1 MPRTTDRRWIVPER
15 GNRLVMRLALWLA
28 RKVGWRRLEWL
39 LWPVSLYF
47 FVVNTSAR
55 RASRAYLQRALRG
68 RYRTGA
74 VLRHMHSFAQA
85 VLDRMFFLQDS
96 KHMPPVRV
104 EGREQLLQTLAAGQ
118 GCLLLGAHIGSF
130 EAFRALGREHTIPLR
145 MLMYR
150 SNLGGATHVLEALDP
165 AYAGLIIPIGEVD
178 TMLRVAESLGKGEIV
193 GILGDRTP
201 DTGRCVPARM
211 LGGDIS
217 IPEGPFRLAL
227 ATGAPLVLVSAIR
240 AADGV
245 YDIRFERFDVP
256 YPSSRQG
263 RAVFVQMAVERY
275 VGWMETLCLRH
286 PFAWFNFYDYWKDAP

>member
-1 MPRTTDRRWIVPER
+1 MPRTADRRWVVPER
-15 GNRLVMRLALWLA
+15 GNRFAMQVALLLA
-28 RKVGWRRLEWL
+28 RKVGRRRLEWL
-39 LWPVSLYF
+39 LGPITLYF
-47 FVVNTSAR
+47 FLHNGAAR
-55 RASRAYLQRALRG
+55 RASRAYLRRALPVRP
-68 RYRTGA
+68 TITTIM
-74 VLRHMHSFAQA
+74 RHMRCFAQV
-85 VLDRMFFLQDS
+85 VLDRIFFLQNTTD
-96 KHMPPVRV
+96 MPHVRV
-104 EGREQLLQTLAAGQ
+104 TGRECFLQALAGGR

-130 EAFRALGREHTIPLR
+130 EALRALGREHGITLR

-211 LGGDIS
+211 LGGDVS